1 LAVVLLPLPLIIAA
15 NAAVGRTWAHHAIAI
30 LAGLSA
36 GVTFLFGALD
46 IAGAGLLT
54 AGSGGQSR
62 IPLDVGFMVTAVV
75 AATLASQPVR
85 ERLAKRLPLD
95 PDNPVHAFA
104 LVLAV
109 IFFGTQVSA
118 IFFTNLASSSQTA
131 LGIGDLVAQD
141 VGLLILAVAGVGIFL
156 RRHVPQAAARLG
168 LVRPAWWHVVL
179 ALASAGAMFAFGQ
192 AMIELSRIWTP
203 GLYEQVNAST
213 SQLFGGLVSA
223 PLGIVALGLA
233 PGISEEVLFRGALQP
248 RLGLLA
254 TAVLFTASHSE
265 YGMSFY
271 LISVFAS
278 ALGLGL
284 IRKFTNTSTSAIA
297 HVAYN
302 LIGGIGVAG
311 AQVEGAV
318 AIEVVLVAVT
328 AYAIWSNRR
337 RQVAVAEALTGGV
350 VEPER
355 IE

>member
-1 LAVVLLPLPLIIAA
+1 MPLPLIITA
-15 NAAVGRTWAHHAIAI
+15 NAAVGRRWAHHAIAI
-30 LAGLSA
+30 LAGVSA

-46 IAGAGLLT
+46 LAGAGLLT
-54 AGSGGQSR
+54 AGTGGQSR
-62 IPLDVGFMVTAVV
+62 IPLDVGFMVTALI
-75 AATLASQPVR
+75 AATLASQPIR
-85 ERLAKRLPLD
+85 ERLAKHLPLD

-131 LGIGDLVAQD
+131 LGVGDLVAQD
-141 VGLLILAVAGVGIFL
+141 VGLLILAVAGVGIFI
-156 RRHVPQAAARLG
+156 RRDVPQTAARLG

-203 GLYEQVNAST
+203 GVYEQVNAST
-213 SQLFGGLVSA
+213 NQLFGGLVSA
-223 PLGIVALGLA
+223 PLGIAALALA
-233 PGISEEVLFRGALQP
+233 PGICEEILFRGALQP
-248 RLGLLA
+248 RVGLLA

-271 LISVFAS
+271 LVSVFAS

-284 IRKFTNTSTSAIA
+284 IRRFTNTTTSAIA

-302 LIGGIGVAG
+302 LIGGIGLAGSQLDVA
-311 AQVEGAV
+311 VV
-318 AIEVVLVAVT
+318 VEVVLVAVS

-337 RQVAVAEALTGGV
+337 RQAGIAESLTGGV